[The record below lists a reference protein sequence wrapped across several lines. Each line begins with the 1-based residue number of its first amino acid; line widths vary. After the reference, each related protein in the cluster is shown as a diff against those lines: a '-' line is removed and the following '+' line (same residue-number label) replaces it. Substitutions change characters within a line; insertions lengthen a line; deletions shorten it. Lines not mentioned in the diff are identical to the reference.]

1 MKTDEIIKEITQL
14 PVNKRIFIIERTL
27 KSIREKEEKDT
38 LQKAVSALLNDY
50 STEKE
55 LTVFTGIDFESF
67 YEAR

>member
-27 KSIREKEEKDT
+27 KSIREVEEKDT
-38 LQKAVSALLNDY
+38 LQKVVSVLLNDY

-55 LTVFTGIDFESF
+55 LTVFTEIDFELF